1 MNKLSSLSLLICSAL
16 SGQLV
21 AQEADHPLF
30 SAYPGAEIDRYQ
42 HIDYDQFELPSSA
55 VSTSEQ
61 FSKVKALGEV
71 TRHVYDIE
79 QVSSMQV
86 AKNYQEAFTSA
97 GFSVV
102 FKCEATA
109 CGPNDGELLGNQLA
123 IAGDIYNYHNQ
134 PYYFLTKKELPEGP
148 VYAAWYIANYN
159 SETRVNQVIVQGK
172 TLKTDLIQVNLDG
185 LKTTAE
191 PDATQNADDLE
202 LDHPMLSR
210 YPGANLDRHKKV
222 DTETFTI
229 PVPGQKS
236 LILQGDLSLHA
247 YDIKQV
253 STLKVFENYQNALK
267 KAGFS
272 PVVLCKS
279 NECGGEDAL
288 QKVGDAIS
296 VHNDVYNYYRKPYY
310 TVSKLTTGGQDH
322 YVALFIGAYESTVR
336 VQQVILST
344 KAVQTDLVKA
354 DASELKRQLDS
365 VGKALIYGI
374 YFDTGKAEVKAES
387 KAALTEIATL
397 LKQNANLKLYVVG
410 HTDDTG
416 NSQANQQLSE
426 QRAQAVVKALTEQ
439 HQINASRLEAHG
451 VGPFAPASNNTS
463 AAGKQLNRRVE
474 LVQKL

>member
-1 MNKLSSLSLLICSAL
+1 MNKLSSISLLVLSAV
-16 SGQLV
+16 SYQV
-21 AQEADHPLF
+21 IAEEADHPLF
-30 SAYPGAEIDRYQ
+30 SAYPSAEIDRYQ
-42 HIDYDQFELPSSA
+42 RIDYDQFELPNGA
-55 VSTSEQ
+55 VTGKQ
-61 FSKVKALGEV
+61 FSKITALGEL

-86 AKNYQEAFTSA
+86 AKNYQEAFNNA
-97 GFSVV
+97 GFNVV
-102 FKCEATA
+102 FKCEGAA
-109 CGPNDGELLGNQLA
+109 CGPEDGELLGNQLT
-123 IAGDIYNYHNQ
+123 IPGEVYNYHHQ
-134 PYYFLTKKELPEGP
+134 PYYFLVKKDMPEGP
-148 VYAAWYIANYN
+148 VYAAWYIASYN
-159 SETRVNQVIVQGK
+159 QETRVNQVIVQGK
-172 TLKTDLIQVNLDG
+172 ALKTDLIQVNLEG
-185 LKTTAE
+185 LKTSAE
-191 PDATQNADDLE
+191 PDATENADDLE

-210 YPGANLDRHKKV
+210 YPGANLDRQKKV

-229 PVPGQKS
+229 PVPGQKA
-236 LILQGDLSLHA
+236 LTLQGDLSQHA

-272 PVVLCKS
+272 QVVLCKPT
-279 NECGGEDAL
+279 ECGGEDAL
-288 QKVGDAIS
+288 RKVGDAVS
-296 VHNDVYNYYRKPYY
+296 QHNDVYNFYRKAYY
-310 TVSKLTTGGQDH
+310 TVAKLTAGGQEH

-354 DASELKRQLDS
+354 DASELKRQLDTA
-365 VGKALIYGI
+365 GKALIYGI

-387 KAALTEIATL
+387 NAALAEIATL
-397 LKQNANLKLYVVG
+397 LKQNASLKLYVVG

-426 QRAQAVVKALTEQ
+426 QRAQAVVKALTAQ

>member
-1 MNKLSSLSLLICSAL
+1 MRYFALLTFSVFAYPL
-16 SGQLV
+16 A
-21 AQEADHPLF
+21 AQEEDHPLF
-30 SAYPGAEIDRYQ
+30 SAYPGADIDRAQ
-42 HIDYDQFELPSSA
+42 RIDYDQFELPSSA
-55 VSTSEQ
+55 ATGKAQ
-61 FSKVKALGEV
+61 FSKITAIGEL
-71 TRHVYDIE
+71 TRHTYDIE

-86 AKNYQEAFTSA
+86 AKNYEEAFNQA

-102 FKCEATA
+102 FACKDAA
-109 CGPNDGELLGNQLA
+109 CGPEDGEALGNQLA

-134 PYYFLTKKELPEGP
+134 PYYFLVKKDLPAGP
-148 VYAAWYIANYN
+148 IYAAWYIASYN
-159 SETRVNQVIVQGK
+159 QETRVNQVIVQGK
-172 TLKTDLIQVNLDG
+172 ALKTDLIQVNLEG
-185 LKTTAE
+185 LNTSAE
-191 PDATQNADDLE
+191 PESTTNAEDIA

-210 YPGANLDRHKKV
+210 YPGAHLDRQKKI

-229 PVPGQKS
+229 PVPGQKA
-236 LILQGDLSLHA
+236 LTLQGDLSQHA

-272 PVVLCKS
+272 QVVQCKS
-279 NECGGEDAL
+279 NECGGEEAL
-288 QKVGDAIS
+288 QKIGDAVSI
-296 VHNDVYNYYRKPYY
+296 HNDVYNYYRKSYY
-310 TVSKLTTGGQDH
+310 TVSKLTAGGQDH
-322 YVALFIGAYESTVR
+322 YVALFIGGYESSVR

-354 DASELKRQLDS
+354 DASELKRQLDTS
-365 VGKALIYGI
+365 GKALIYGI
-374 YFDTGKAEVKAES
+374 YFDTGKADIKAES
-387 KAALTEIATL
+387 NAALSEIASL
-397 LKQNANLKLYVVG
+397 LKQNAQLKLYVVG

-426 QRAQAVVKALTEQ
+426 QRAQAVVTALTAQ